1 MPGLIGFVASPAAPA
16 PERLLASMARALESE
31 DRFQVDLH
39 QEATW
44 GLGRVSLGILNP
56 QPQPI
61 WDAGRDLG
69 IVMEGELYDAGELRR
84 GRQLATGSDAELVL
98 QLYAERGEACACQL
112 NGAFTAAIWDR
123 RAQKLTVIND
133 RLGLY
138 PLYYAQVDGRLLFA
152 SGVRA
157 LLADPALPRATD
169 PIAIAQFLTFDHA
182 LDDRTLLAAVRLL
195 PQASILTFQDGQL
208 TIRPYWRVQYSRA
221 YPLQDEE
228 AWMDQ
233 LMAHL
238 RRAVARQVAD
248 DRPAGLLLSGG
259 LDSRVI
265 LALLAETRLRGRLH
279 TFTWGIPGCDD
290 ARFARE
296 LAELAGAQHHFFE
309 LKPDWLIHKAAE
321 AVRLTDGLGNVV
333 NLHAYATL
341 EEEAAHAQILYK
353 GFLGDAM
360 MGFGLRYQF
369 WGEYDEATWEQAH
382 LQVHRDQGVITFDP
396 RAPDGHAWL
405 FSPEFQRQVGDG
417 VMTAYRAGMRAARS
431 ELLAD
436 QRCYFDLTQR
446 VPRMTINGVEVA
458 RSRVAV
464 RLPFADNDLVAFTFT
479 VPPGLRYERR
489 LIKRAFARAY
499 PALAKVP
506 VTETG
511 LPLIACARDLWLRA
525 ARLAQWQLD
534 ARGVRWP
541 AVARA
546 RPYKDYA
553 NWFRGVL
560 RPWLEEL
567 LLSERAL
574 ARGYFRPEAV
584 RQLVAEHMT
593 GANHTVRLGALLT
606 IELWH
611 RQLEDARA
619 FAR

>member
-1 MPGLIGFVASPAAPA
+1 MPGLVGFVSASAAPA
-16 PERLLASMARALESE
+16 SEGLLARMARALE
-31 DRFQVDLH
+31 DAPRFQVDLH
-39 QEATW
+39 QEAAW

-61 WDAGRDLG
+61 WSADRNLG
-69 IVMEGELYDAGELRR
+69 IVMEGELYDTRALRR
-84 GRQLATGSDAELVL
+84 DRQLATDSDAELLL
-98 QLYAERGEACACQL
+98 QLYTEQGEACACQL

-123 RAQKLTVIND
+123 RAQKLTVLND

-138 PLYYAQVDGRLLFA
+138 PLYYARVDGRLLFA

-157 LLADPALPRATD
+157 LLADPVLSRDPD
-169 PIAIAQFLTFDHA
+169 PIAIAQFLTFDHV

-195 PQASILTFQDGQL
+195 PQASILTFQDGRL
-208 TIRPYWRVQYSRA
+208 AIHPYWRPQYSRA

-238 RRAVARQVAD
+238 RCAVTRQATD

-265 LALLAETRLRGRLH
+265 LALLAETKSRGRLH

-290 ARFARE
+290 ARLARE
-296 LAELAGAQHHFFE
+296 LAAQVGARHHFFE

-341 EEEAAHAQILYK
+341 EEEAAHAQVLYK

-369 WGEYDEATWEQAH
+369 WGEYDEATWERAH

-396 RAPDGHAWL
+396 WAPDGHARL
-405 FSPEFQRQVGDG
+405 FSPEFQRQIGDG
-417 VMTAYRAGMRAARS
+417 VMAAYRAGMRAAQS

-446 VPRMTINGVEVA
+446 VPRMTINGVEVV

-464 RLPFADNDLVAFTFT
+464 RLPFADNDLVAFTLT

-506 VTETG
+506 VTDTG

-534 ARGVRWP
+534 ARGIRWLTL
-541 AVARA
+541 ARA

-560 RPWLEEL
+560 RPWLEGFV
-567 LLSERAL
+567 LSERAL
-574 ARGYFRPEAV
+574 ARDYFRPEAV
-584 RQLVAEHMT
+584 RQLVAEHMAGT
-593 GANHTVRLGALLT
+593 NHTVRLGALLT

-611 RQLEDARA
+611 RQLEGIDPQ
-619 FAR
+619 